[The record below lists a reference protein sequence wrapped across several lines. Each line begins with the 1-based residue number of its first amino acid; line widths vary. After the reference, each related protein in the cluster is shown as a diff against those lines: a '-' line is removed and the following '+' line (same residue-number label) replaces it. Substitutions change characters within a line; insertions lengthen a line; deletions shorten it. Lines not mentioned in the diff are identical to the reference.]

1 MKRPDGRRATR
12 YLLYVAYGFLW
23 VGGVHSY
30 VVGSGPPAPLA
41 WVGTLFMSLAA
52 ALALMHSPS
61 RARVALLAGGVAGYL
76 IEVLGVYTGIPFG
89 GYHYTQAFAPLAFH
103 VPVVMIAAWLVLAGY
118 VAALLVPLIGRD
130 LRSVVLGAAAL
141 TLIDFVL
148 DPVAA
153 GPMDLWRWDAPGV
166 YFGIPWTNFAGWYIA
181 GALVMAI
188 VLRAGPTSWDIPA
201 LRWVGLSIVAFFTA
215 VAMGAG
221 LLIPAAVGLLL
232 ILAHAVLRHAR

>member
-1 MKRPDGRRATR
+1 MR
-12 YLLYVAYGFLW
+12 YLLYAVYGFLW
-23 VGGVHSY
+23 LGGVHSY
-30 VVGSGPPAPLA
+30 VAASGPPAHLA
-41 WVGTLFMSLAA
+41 WVGTLFMGLAA
-52 ALALMHSPS
+52 ALALMHTPS
-61 RARVALLAGGVAGYL
+61 RARIALLAGGVVGYL
-76 IEVLGVYTGIPFG
+76 IEALGVYTGIPFG

-118 VAALLVPLIGRD
+118 VAALLVPLIGRG
-130 LRSVVLGAAAL
+130 LRSIVLGAAAL

-166 YFGIPWTNFAGWYIA
+166 YYGIPWTNFAGWYGA
-181 GALVMAI
+181 GALVMAV
-188 VLRAGPTSWDIPA
+188 VLRGGPTSWDNAA
-201 LRWVGLSIVAFFTA
+201 LRWVGLSIVAFFAA

-232 ILAHAVLRHAR
+232 ILGHALLRHAR

>member
-1 MKRPDGRRATR
+1 MKRPDGRRAAR
-12 YLLYVAYGFLW
+12 CLLYAAYSFLW
-23 VGGVHSY
+23 LGGVHSY
-30 VVGSGPPAPLA
+30 VAASGPPAHLA

-61 RARVALLAGGVAGYL
+61 RARAALLAGGLVGYL
-76 IEVLGVYTGIPFG
+76 VEVLGVYTGIPFG
-89 GYHYTQAFAPLAFH
+89 GYHYTQAFAPLAFR

-118 VAALLVPLIGRD
+118 VAALIVPFLGRG

-141 TLIDFVL
+141 TLIDLVL

-153 GPMDLWRWDAPGV
+153 GPMDLWRWEAPGV
-166 YFGIPWTNFAGWYIA
+166 YYGIPWANFAGWYGA
-181 GALVMAI
+181 GALVMAV
-188 VLRAGPTSWDIPA
+188 VLRTGPASWDSAA

-232 ILAHAVLRHAR
+232 ILAHAMLRHAS

>member
-1 MKRPDGRRATR
+1 MR
-12 YLLYVAYGFLW
+12 YLLYAVYGFLW
-23 VGGVHSY
+23 LGGVHSY
-30 VVGSGPPAPLA
+30 VVGAGPPAHLA

-52 ALALMHSPS
+52 ALALMHTSS
-61 RARVALLAGGVAGYL
+61 RARIALLAGGVAGYL

-118 VAALLVPLIGRD
+118 AAALLVPLIGHG

-153 GPMDLWRWDAPGV
+153 GPMDLWRWDAPGA
-166 YFGIPWTNFAGWYIA
+166 YYGIPWTNFAGWYGA
-181 GALVMAI
+181 GALVMA
-188 VLRAGPTSWDIPA
+188 VVFRGGPTSWDNAA

-221 LLIPAAVGLLL
+221 LLIPGALGLLL
-232 ILAHAVLRHAR
+232 ILTHAALRHAR